1 MIERYFPTLG
11 SYDTLLAMVPYHVL
25 QIFLDLQDSPISGSV
40 SCCHP
45 SAAAV
50 NSTEHCFNVSRGALL
65 EDGTGRLLPCCFVP
79 RAAYSGGQVPPWIL
93 APKFATTGVAGFP
106 KPSRVLG
113 GRGEGSL

>member
-1 MIERYFPTLG
+1 MIECYLPTLG
-11 SYDTLLAMVPYHVL
+11 SYDTLLAMVLYHVL

-65 EDGTGRLLPCCFVP
+65 EDGTGPLLPCCFVP
-79 RAAYSGGQVPPWIL
+79 RAAYSGG
-93 APKFATTGVAGFP
+93 
-106 KPSRVLG
+106 
-113 GRGEGSL
+113 